1 MKQNTLLSQLL
12 LGKQMHAFMVTA
24 IYVQLSTPLKIFP
37 AVFVSLLVVEDS
49 SYFAT
54 DTCSSLITA

>member
-1 MKQNTLLSQLL
+1 
-12 LGKQMHAFMVTA
+12 MHAFMVTA

>member
-1 MKQNTLLSQLL
+1 
-12 LGKQMHAFMVTA
+12 MHAFMVTA

-49 SYFAT
+49 SYFET